1 LKLPDKSK
9 FSIRMKQK
17 YAVGTDIGG
26 SHITCALIDLEHQM
40 ILPET
45 RVTIPVDN
53 TASADVILG
62 TWSEAVE
69 EAILGIAIE
78 ELAGIGFAMPG
89 PFDYVKGIALFERVE
104 KYLGLYGV
112 NVSDGIRSRL
122 KLPARV
128 AVRYM
133 NDATAFAVGEAW
145 MGVAE
150 GTKKSMAITLGT
162 GFGSAF
168 IDDGIPVVERKDTPP
183 MGCVWHLPYKDG
195 IADDSFSTRWFVK
208 QYTAL
213 TGEIASGVKEIANIA
228 RKDPKIATL
237 FSEYGAGIGGFL
249 GPWLNLFQAEVLAI
263 GGNMV
268 GASDLFLPAFE
279 KSLADQ
285 NCSTRI
291 AWSELKEDAALIG
304 SARLLDQAYWS
315 RIEPLIEKMN

>member
-1 LKLPDKSK
+1 
-9 FSIRMKQK
+9 MKQK
-17 YAVGTDIGG
+17 YAVGADIGG

-45 RVTIPVDN
+45 RVTYPVDN
-53 TASADVILG
+53 TASADVILSV
-62 TWSEAVE
+62 WADAVG
-69 EAILGIAIE
+69 EAILGIAID

-122 KLPARV
+122 KLPARIP
-128 AVRYM
+128 VRYM

-150 GTKKSMAITLGT
+150 GTSKSMAITLGT

-168 IDDGIPVVERKDTPP
+168 IDDGLPVVEREDTPP
-183 MGCVWHLPYKDG
+183 MGCVWHLAYKDS
-195 IADDSFSTRWFVK
+195 IADDYFSTRWFVK
-208 QYTAL
+208 QYAAL
-213 TGEIASGVKEIANIA
+213 TGETASGVKEIADVA
-228 RKDPKIATL
+228 RKDPKVAAL
-237 FSEYGAGIGGFL
+237 FAEYGAGIGGFL
-249 GPWLNLFQAEVLAI
+249 GPWLKVFNAEVLAI

-279 KSLADQ
+279 KALADLGC
-285 NCSTRI
+285 NTRI

-304 SARLLDQAYWS
+304 SARLLEPGYWT
-315 RIEPLIEKMN
+315 RIYSLIAKMN

>member
-1 LKLPDKSK
+1 
-9 FSIRMKQK
+9 MKQK
-17 YAVGTDIGG
+17 YAVGADIGG

-45 RVTIPVDN
+45 RVTCPVDN
-53 TASADVILG
+53 AASADEILG
-62 TWSEAVE
+62 VWSEAVG
-69 EAILGIAIE
+69 EAILGIAID

-112 NVSDGIRSRL
+112 NVSEGIRTRL
-122 KLPARV
+122 KLPARIP
-128 AVRYM
+128 VRYM

-150 GTKKSMAITLGT
+150 DTRRSMAITLGT

-168 IDDGIPVVERKDTPP
+168 IDDGIPVVERNDTPP
-183 MGCVWHLPYKDG
+183 LGCVWHLPYKGG

-208 QYTAL
+208 QYHAL
-213 TGEIASGVKEIANIA
+213 TGLLVAGVKEIADIA
-228 RKDPKIATL
+228 RKDEKIAAL
-237 FSEYGAGIGGFL
+237 FSEYGSGIGAFL
-249 GPWLNLFQAEVLAI
+249 GPWLNTFQAEVLAI

-279 KSLADQ
+279 KALAEQ
-285 NCSTRI
+285 NCTTRI

-304 SARLLDQAYWS
+304 SARLLDPAYWS

>member
-1 LKLPDKSK
+1 
-9 FSIRMKQK
+9 MKYK

-53 TASADVILG
+53 TATADAILEV
-62 TWSEAVE
+62 WSEAVG
-69 EAILGIAIE
+69 EAILGIAVD
-78 ELAGIGFAMPG
+78 ELSGIGFAMPG

-112 NVSDGIRSRL
+112 NVSEGIRKRL
-122 KLPARV
+122 KLPERV
-128 AVRYM
+128 AFRYM

-145 MGVAE
+145 VGVAE
-150 GTKKSMAITLGT
+150 GTRKSVAITLGT

-168 IDDGIPVVERKDTPP
+168 IDGGIPVVDRDDTPK

-208 QYTAL
+208 QYSL
-213 TGEIASGVKEIANIA
+213 ITGETASGVKEIADIA
-228 RKDPKIATL
+228 RKDPKVAAL
-237 FSEYGAGIGGFL
+237 FTEYGAGIGGFL
-249 GPWLNLFQAEVLAI
+249 GPWLNLFGAEVLAV

-279 KSLADQ
+279 KALSDL

-304 SARLLDQAYWS
+304 SARLLDADYWP
-315 RIEPLIEKMN
+315 RIESLIKKMN

>member
-1 LKLPDKSK
+1 
-9 FSIRMKQK
+9 MKQK

-45 RVTIPVDN
+45 RVTSPVDN
-53 TASADVILG
+53 TAPADVILG
-62 TWSEAVE
+62 VWAEAVG
-69 EAILGIAIE
+69 EAILGIPID

-89 PFDYVKGIALFERVE
+89 PFDYVNGIALFERVE

-112 NVSDGIRSRL
+112 NVSDGIRKLL
-122 KLPARV
+122 KLPEWV
-128 AVRYM
+128 AFRYM
-133 NDATAFAVGEAW
+133 NDATSFAVGEAW

-150 GTKKSMAITLGT
+150 GTTRSMAITLGT

-168 IDDGIPVVERKDTPP
+168 IDGGIPVVEREDTAP
-183 MGCVWHLPYKDG
+183 MGCVWHLPFKDG
-195 IADDSFSTRWFVK
+195 IADDYFSTRWFVRG
-208 QYTAL
+208 YAAM
-213 TGEIASGVKEIANIA
+213 TGQTASGVREIAELA
-228 RKDPKIATL
+228 RKDPKIAVL
-237 FSEYGAGIGGFL
+237 FAEYGEGLGTLL
-249 GPWLNLFQAEVLAI
+249 GPWLNLFKAEVLVI

-285 NCSTRI
+285 NCITRI

-304 SARLLDQAYWS
+304 SARLLDSAYWS
-315 RIEPLIEKMN
+315 KIAPLIKKMN

>member
-1 LKLPDKSK
+1 
-9 FSIRMKQK
+9 MKRK

-45 RVTIPVDN
+45 RVTCPVDN
-53 TASADVILG
+53 TASADIILG
-62 TWSEAVE
+62 VWAEAVG
-69 EAILGIAIE
+69 EAILGIPVD

-112 NVSDGIRSRL
+112 NVSEGIRSRL
-122 KLPARV
+122 KLPPWV

-150 GTKKSMAITLGT
+150 GTGKSVAITLGT

-168 IDDGIPVVERKDTPP
+168 IDDGIPVVERQDTPP

-208 QYTAL
+208 QYAAL
-213 TGEIASGVKEIANIA
+213 TGQTMPGVKEIADFA
-228 RKDPKIATL
+228 RKDPKVAAL
-237 FSEYGAGIGGFL
+237 FREYGSGIGGFL
-249 GPWLNLFQAEVLAI
+249 GPWLNLFGAEVLAI

-279 KSLADQ
+279 KALADL
-285 NCSTRI
+285 NCKTRI

-304 SARLLDQAYWS
+304 SARLLEPSYWS
-315 RIEPLIEKMN
+315 KIEPLIEKMN

>member
-1 LKLPDKSK
+1 
-9 FSIRMKQK
+9 MKQK
-17 YAVGTDIGG
+17 YAVGADIGG

-45 RVTIPVDN
+45 RVTFPVDN
-53 TASADVILG
+53 TASADKILKV
-62 TWSEAVE
+62 WSEAVG
-69 EAILGIAIE
+69 EAILGIAID

-112 NVSDGIRSRL
+112 NVSDGIRTRL
-122 KLPARV
+122 KLPARIP
-128 AVRYM
+128 VRYM

-150 GTKKSMAITLGT
+150 GTKRSVAITLGT

-168 IDDGIPVVERKDTPP
+168 IDEGIPVVERNDTPA

-195 IADDSFSTRWFVK
+195 IADDFFSTRWFVK
-208 QYTAL
+208 QYAAL
-213 TGEIASGVKEIANIA
+213 TGETLSGAKEIADRA
-228 RKDPKIATL
+228 RKDPKVAAL
-237 FSEYGAGIGGFL
+237 FSEYGSGIGGFL
-249 GPWLNLFQAEVLAI
+249 GPWLNLFHAEVLAI

-279 KSLADQ
+279 KALADLD
-285 NCSTRI
+285 CSTRI

-304 SARLLDQAYWS
+304 SARLLDPSYWS
-315 RIEPLIEKMN
+315 KIEPLVEKMN

>member
-1 LKLPDKSK
+1 
-9 FSIRMKQK
+9 MKQK

-45 RVTIPVDN
+45 RVTSAVDN
-53 TASADVILG
+53 TASADAILEV
-62 TWSEAVE
+62 WADAVG
-69 EAILGIAIE
+69 EAILGIAVD

-112 NVSDGIRSRL
+112 NVSEGIRSRL
-122 KLPARV
+122 KLPARIP
-128 AVRYM
+128 VRYM

-150 GTKKSMAITLGT
+150 GTGKSVSITLGT

-168 IDDGIPVVERKDTPP
+168 IDDGIPVVERKDTPA
-183 MGCVWHLPYKDG
+183 MGCVWHLPYQDG
-195 IADDSFSTRWFVK
+195 IADDYFSTRWFVR
-208 QYTAL
+208 QYAAL
-213 TGEIASGVKEIANIA
+213 TGITLSGVKEIADAA
-228 RKDPKIATL
+228 RKDPKVAAL
-237 FSEYGAGIGGFL
+237 FQEYGAGIGNFL
-249 GPWLNLFQAEVLAI
+249 GPWLNTFHAEVLAI

-279 KSLADQ
+279 LALADL

-291 AWSELKEDAALIG
+291 AWSELKEDSALIG
-304 SARLLDQAYWS
+304 SARLLEPAYWT

>member
-1 LKLPDKSK
+1 MT
-9 FSIRMKQK
+9 MKQK
-17 YAVGTDIGG
+17 YAVGADIGG

-62 TWSEAVE
+62 VWSEAVG
-69 EAILGIAIE
+69 EAILGIAID

-112 NVSDGIRSRL
+112 NVSEGIRTRL
-122 KLPARV
+122 KLPARIP
-128 AVRYM
+128 VRYM

-150 GTKKSMAITLGT
+150 GTVRSMAITLGT

-168 IDDGIPVVERKDTPP
+168 IDDGIPVVEREDTPP
-183 MGCVWHLPYKDG
+183 LGCVWHLPYKES
-195 IADDSFSTRWFVK
+195 IADNYFSTRWFVK
-208 QYTAL
+208 QYAEIS
-213 TGEIASGVKEIANIA
+213 GETMPGVKEIADKA
-228 RKDPKIATL
+228 RKDPKVAAL
-237 FSEYGAGIGGFL
+237 FTEYGTGIGSFL
-249 GPWLNLFQAEVLAI
+249 GPWLNTFNAEVLAI

-279 KSLADQ
+279 KALADL
-285 NCSTRI
+285 NCTTRI

-304 SARLLDQAYWS
+304 SARLLEPAYWT
-315 RIEPLIEKMN
+315 RIYALIEKMN

>member
-1 LKLPDKSK
+1 
-9 FSIRMKQK
+9 MKQK
-17 YAVGTDIGG
+17 YAVGADIGG

-45 RVTIPVDN
+45 RVTYPVDN

-62 TWSEAVE
+62 VWSEAVG
-69 EAILGIAIE
+69 EAILGIAID

-122 KLPARV
+122 KLPARIP
-128 AVRYM
+128 VRYM

-150 GTKKSMAITLGT
+150 GTKKSVAITLGT

-168 IDDGIPVVERKDTPP
+168 IDDGIPVVERNDTPA

-208 QYTAL
+208 QYAAL
-213 TGEIASGVKEIANIA
+213 SGETMPGVKEIADVA
-228 RKDPKIATL
+228 RKDPKVAAIFT
-237 FSEYGAGIGGFL
+237 EYGAGIGGFL
-249 GPWLNLFQAEVLAI
+249 GPWLTTFHADVLVI
-263 GGNMV
+263 GGNMA
-268 GASDLFLPAFE
+268 GASDLFLPSFE
-279 KSLADQ
+279 KALADM
-285 NCSTRI
+285 NCTTRI

-304 SARLLDQAYWS
+304 SARLLDPLYWS
-315 RIEPLIEKMN
+315 KIEPLVEKMN

>member
-1 LKLPDKSK
+1 
-9 FSIRMKQK
+9 MKQK
-17 YAVGTDIGG
+17 YAVGADIGG

-45 RVTIPVDN
+45 RVTCPVDN

-62 TWSEAVE
+62 VWAEAVG
-69 EAILGIAIE
+69 EAILGIAID

-112 NVSDGIRSRL
+112 NVSEGIRSRL

-145 MGVAE
+145 MGVASE
-150 GTKKSMAITLGT
+150 TKKSVAITLGT

-168 IDDGIPVVERKDTPP
+168 IDDGLPVVEREDTPQ

-208 QYTAL
+208 QYAAIS
-213 TGEIASGVKEIANIA
+213 GETLPGVKEIADIA
-228 RKDPKIATL
+228 RRDAKVAAIFL
-237 FSEYGAGIGGFL
+237 EYGAGIGGFL
-249 GPWLNLFQAEVLAI
+249 GPWLKRFEAEVLVV
-263 GGNMV
+263 GGNMA

-279 KSLADQ
+279 KALADL
-285 NCSTRI
+285 NCTTRI

-304 SARLLDQAYWS
+304 SARLLDPAYWT
-315 RIEPLIEKMN
+315 RIYSLIEKMN

>member
-1 LKLPDKSK
+1 
-9 FSIRMKQK
+9 MKQK

-45 RVTIPVDN
+45 RVTYPVDN

-62 TWSEAVE
+62 VWSEAVG
-69 EAILGIAIE
+69 EAILGIAVD

-104 KYLGLYGV
+104 KYLGLYGI
-112 NVSDGIRSRL
+112 NVSEGIRSRL
-122 KLPARV
+122 KLPSRI

-150 GTKKSMAITLGT
+150 GTQRSMAITLGT

-168 IDDGIPVVERKDTPP
+168 IDDGIPVVDRKDTPP
-183 MGCVWHLPYKDG
+183 LGCVWHLPYKDG

-208 QYTAL
+208 QYATL
-213 TGEIASGVKEIANIA
+213 TGETLPGVKEIAEVA
-228 RKDPKIATL
+228 RKDPKVAAL
-237 FSEYGAGIGGFL
+237 FREYGAGIGGFL
-249 GPWLNLFQAEVLAI
+249 GPWLNTFRAEVLVI
-263 GGNMV
+263 GGNMA

-279 KSLADQ
+279 KALADL
-285 NCSTRI
+285 NCTTRI

-304 SARLLDQAYWS
+304 SARLLDPAYWL

>member
-1 LKLPDKSK
+1 
-9 FSIRMKQK
+9 MKQK

-53 TASADVILG
+53 AAPADIILG
-62 TWSEAVE
+62 VWSEAIG
-69 EAILGIAIE
+69 EAILGIAID

-89 PFDYVKGIALFERVE
+89 PFDYVNGIALFERVE

-112 NVSDGIRSRL
+112 NVSEEIRSLL

-128 AVRYM
+128 SFRYM

-145 MGVAE
+145 IGVAE
-150 GTKKSMAITLGT
+150 EVKKSMAITLGT

-168 IDDGIPVVERKDTPP
+168 IDDGIPVVDRKDTPP
-183 MGCVWHLPYKDG
+183 LGCVWHLPYKDS
-195 IADDSFSTRWFVK
+195 IADNYFSTRWFVR
-208 QYTAL
+208 QYAEL
-213 TGEIASGVKEIANIA
+213 SGETVCGVKEIADVA
-228 RKDPKIATL
+228 RKDPKVAAL
-237 FSEYGAGIGGFL
+237 FTEYGAGIGGFL
-249 GPWLNLFQAEVLAI
+249 GPWLNTFNAEILVI
-263 GGNMV
+263 GGNMA

-279 KSLADQ
+279 KALADL
-285 NCSTRI
+285 NCKTRI

-304 SARLLDQAYWS
+304 SARLLDPGYWVK
-315 RIEPLIEKMN
+315 IERLIEKMN

>member
-1 LKLPDKSK
+1 
-9 FSIRMKQK
+9 MKYK

-53 TASADVILG
+53 TASADVILEV
-62 TWSEAVE
+62 WSEAVG
-69 EAILGIAIE
+69 EAILGIAVD

-104 KYLGLYGV
+104 KFLGLYGV
-112 NVSDGIRSRL
+112 NVSEGIRKRL
-122 KLPARV
+122 KLPERV
-128 AVRYM
+128 AFRYM

-150 GTKKSMAITLGT
+150 GTKKSVAITLGT

-168 IDDGIPVVERKDTPP
+168 IDAGIPVVERNDTPK

-213 TGEIASGVKEIANIA
+213 TGETASGVKEIADIA
-228 RKDPKIATL
+228 RKDPKVAAL
-237 FSEYGAGIGGFL
+237 FVEYGDGIGEFL
-249 GPWLNLFQAEVLAI
+249 GPWLNLFEAEVLVV

-279 KSLADQ
+279 KALSDL
-285 NCSTRI
+285 NCTTRI
-291 AWSELKEDAALIG
+291 AWSELKEDAAVIG
-304 SARLLDQAYWS
+304 SARLLDADYWPK
-315 RIEPLIEKMN
+315 IERLIEKMN